1 MTSWKLNLCKLHNE
15 VFKAAESRINTE
27 CLPLVGG
34 DVSAKDSH
42 DVFRVKF
49 APRRRGCFGG
59 FLDYCRRLSVCPS

>member
-34 DVSAKDSH
+34 DVSPNEARALLDMP
-42 DVFRVKF
+42 F
-49 APRRRGCFGG
+49 APRRRGCFDGAT
-59 FLDYCRRLSVCPS
+59 

>member
-34 DVSAKDSH
+34 DVSQEKGANADQNA
-42 DVFRVKF
+42 F
-49 APRRRGCFGG
+49 APRRRGCFG
-59 FLDYCRRLSVCPS
+59 V

>member
-34 DVSAKDSH
+34 DVSAFVLAYSQIS
-42 DVFRVKF
+42 VF
-49 APRRRGCFGG
+49 APRRRGCFAWIYR
-59 FLDYCRRLSVCPS
+59 DENNVEVCPS

>member
-34 DVSAKDSH
+34 DVSICGHK
-42 DVFRVKF
+42 
-49 APRRRGCFGG
+49 
-59 FLDYCRRLSVCPS
+59 

>member
-34 DVSAKDSH
+34 DVSRANIIY
-42 DVFRVKF
+42 VKPAGF
-49 APRRRGCFGG
+49 APRRRGCFGTSRS
-59 FLDYCRRLSVCPS
+59 D

>member
-34 DVSAKDSH
+34 DVSSFWQVH
-42 DVFRVKF
+42 VCVFSF
-49 APRRRGCFGG
+49 APRRRGCFVMNKMNENM
-59 FLDYCRRLSVCPS
+59 DAVCPS

>member
-34 DVSAKDSH
+34 DVSEFPALTLRKTA
-42 DVFRVKF
+42 F
-49 APRRRGCFGG
+49 APRERG
-59 FLDYCRRLSVCPS
+59 

>member
-34 DVSAKDSH
+34 DVSQGGTG
-42 DVFRVKF
+42 RETGT
-49 APRRRGCFGG
+49 GC
-59 FLDYCRRLSVCPS
+59 VCPS